1 LSGTSSISRAPL
13 AGTPVHTTFITT
25 ELASCGVAVTPAPVP
40 APVCTDLGHSVQA
53 GESVALALSCTG
65 EGAFTYEV
73 VDQPAHG
80 TLSELDV
87 DAGTVRYTPEPSFQG
102 TDTFTYRA
110 TNAGGPS
117 KLATVT
123 IDVHATS
130 DFRVVGVKRNR
141 KRGTTVLRVALPA
154 AGSLRVAGAGI
165 KGVTVVAQA
174 PRTVRVKVRAVGRKA
189 RWLRRKGKV
198 QVRARLTYEP
208 VGGAPR
214 TKTKRL
220 RLVRKR

>member
-1 LSGTSSISRAPL
+1 
-13 AGTPVHTTFITT
+13 
-25 ELASCGVAVTPAPVP
+25 
-40 APVCTDLGHSVQA
+40 
-53 GESVALALSCTG
+53 
-65 EGAFTYEV
+65 
-73 VDQPAHG
+73 
-80 TLSELDV
+80 
-87 DAGTVRYTPEPSFQG
+87 
-102 TDTFTYRA
+102 
-110 TNAGGPS
+110 
-117 KLATVT
+117 
-123 IDVHATS
+123 
-130 DFRVVGVKRNR
+130 
-141 KRGTTVLRVALPA
+141 VALPA